1 MAKSLRARIALL
13 IGLLL
18 LAVLAAFSAFLYLTL
33 RLQMAQALDD
43 SLRLS
48 AGQIA
53 ATVENE
59 SGYYRLG
66 TDDGDA
72 RPLDRETDL
81 VRLLGPSGEV
91 LDQRGLLV
99 APAQTDTSRFATSE
113 GAAMTYQMPESDQD
127 ADHQDAIAIR
137 IFSLAVIHDGQ
148 IVAYVQVGRSLE
160 SMQETLAQLL
170 WLLLLAGPVLVGVA
184 MAGGY
189 WLAGRTLAPIERIRA
204 QAASVSAEELGRRL
218 GLDLPDDEVGRLA
231 RTFDAMLE
239 RLDASFRRQRRFTS
253 DASHELRT
261 PLAVI
266 RGEID
271 VTLERPRAP
280 AVYVE
285 ALESIGGEA
294 ERMTRLV
301 SDLLLLARSDN
312 AQLPLA
318 WEALDLAE
326 LLSVLIDQMKPQ
338 AEAAGVELYATFSAP
353 LPSDGDRDRLLQLF
367 INLLDNAFTYAPG
380 SRVQVEGKAVVG
392 GVEIVVS
399 DSGPGIGIEHLPH
412 IFERFYRVDAAR
424 SRANGGSG
432 LGLSIAQE
440 IARAHGG
447 EIRAQSE
454 IECGATFTVWLPST
468 GETQNQ

>member
-1 MAKSLRARIALL
+1 MDEVNVRIKP
-13 IGLLL
+13 
-18 LAVLAAFSAFLYLTL
+18 
-33 RLQMAQALDD
+33 
-43 SLRLS
+43 
-48 AGQIA
+48 
-53 ATVENE
+53 EP
-59 SGYYRLG
+59 G
-66 TDDGDA
+66 T
-72 RPLDRETDL
+72 
-81 VRLLGPSGEV
+81 
-91 LDQRGLLV
+91 Q
-99 APAQTDTSRFATSE
+99 
-113 GAAMTYQMPESDQD
+113 
-127 ADHQDAIAIR
+127 
-137 IFSLAVIHDGQ
+137 
-148 IVAYVQVGRSLE
+148 
-160 SMQETLAQLL
+160 
-170 WLLLLAGPVLVGVA
+170 
-184 MAGGY
+184 
-189 WLAGRTLAPIERIRA
+189 

>member
-1 MAKSLRARIALL
+1 
-13 IGLLL
+13 
-18 LAVLAAFSAFLYLTL
+18 
-33 RLQMAQALDD
+33 
-43 SLRLS
+43 
-48 AGQIA
+48 
-53 ATVENE
+53 
-59 SGYYRLG
+59 
-66 TDDGDA
+66 
-72 RPLDRETDL
+72 
-81 VRLLGPSGEV
+81 
-91 LDQRGLLV
+91 
-99 APAQTDTSRFATSE
+99 
-113 GAAMTYQMPESDQD
+113 MP
-127 ADHQDAIAIR
+127 H
-137 IFSLAVIHDGQ
+137 
-148 IVAYVQVGRSLE
+148 
-160 SMQETLAQLL
+160 
-170 WLLLLAGPVLVGVA
+170 
-184 MAGGY
+184 
-189 WLAGRTLAPIERIRA
+189 
-204 QAASVSAEELGRRL
+204 
-218 GLDLPDDEVGRLA
+218 
-231 RTFDAMLE
+231 
-239 RLDASFRRQRRFTS
+239 
-253 DASHELRT
+253 
-261 PLAVI
+261 
-266 RGEID
+266 
-271 VTLERPRAP
+271 
-280 AVYVE
+280 
-285 ALESIGGEA
+285 
-294 ERMTRLV
+294 
-301 SDLLLLARSDN
+301 DLLLLARSDN